1 MDQVFL
7 LVLVA
12 AIVIAMLA
20 LARIMTKPRTPASEG
35 ASESPIAVS
44 TEGMKICTKC
54 GMGNFWAE
62 RRCGA
67 CGAALRS

>member
-1 MDQVFL
+1 MDQTFL
-7 LVLVA
+7 LVLIA
-12 AIVIAMLA
+12 AISIAMLA
-20 LARIMTKPRTPASEG
+20 LARIMTRPRTPAGES

-44 TEGMKICTKC
+44 TEGMKICPRC

-67 CGAALRS
+67 CRAALRG